1 MSNEETKKKKEILK
15 DIFLKEEDVLAK
27 FERLVKLA
35 SPFLK
40 VEEKSG
46 RVVLSNDFE
55 LTNSEKLFL
64 ILLGKYFACHY
75 EVIKDQSQ
83 SLNDLSLEIGGIP
96 VTTLSAPISR
106 LVKEKIVN
114 KPEKG
119 SYVVNPFMIENFLKG
134 INNKYLEK

>member
-27 FERLVKLA
+27 FERLVKL
-35 SPFLK
+35 STPFLK

-46 RVVLSNDFE
+46 RVVLSTDFE
-55 LTNSEKLFL
+55 FTNSEKLFL
-64 ILLGKYFACHY
+64 ILLGKYFAYHY
-75 EVIKDQSQ
+75 DVIKDQSQ

-96 VTTLSAPISR
+96 VTTLSAPIAR
-106 LVKEKIVN
+106 LVKERIVN

-119 SYVVNPFMIENFLKG
+119 SYIVNPFMIERFLKE